1 VIIVA
6 DVLCSPGS
14 VEYRETITVIN
25 RVLEEHKS
33 TMVFAAP
40 DLDWCDLAV
49 QVGIIHASLLRSE
62 SLMLLDSV
70 DLLLSFDL
78 SGSFVLKNDSVDPLL
93 SFDVSGSFVLKND
106 AVNKTEKIPRVGLI
120 SLTRVCVYIC
130 HDRHWCLC
138 VMCPGPVLKG
148 KVKFSHTRYRALG
161 PELIP
166 VYRQSARR

>member
-1 VIIVA
+1 VIA
-6 DVLCSPGS
+6 GVLCSPGS

-33 TMVFAAP
+33 TMVFATP

-62 SLMLLDSV
+62 LLMLLDSV
-70 DLLLSFDL
+70 DL
-78 SGSFVLKNDSVDPLL
+78 LL

-161 PELIP
+161 PELIL